1 MYLFLYLY
9 FCLCDIVSIS
19 DIGGLG
25 GFRQGGAWRG
35 AKRGHG
41 SLYHTIPYHRAH
53 WERRPS
59 AFCCIYE
66 MDQMCLT
73 CVEWTILRYM
83 CGMDHLK
90 IYHIIC
96 KAKDW
101 VLPVINLWPA
111 RPSYLSETIQTQY
124 KPALSFI
131 ISHVL
136 QVAITH
142 IKIQMDRC
150 TSCRSCFPQELIN
163 HKAPST
169 EPRQN

>member
-1 MYLFLYLY
+1 MWYSFHLWHWRPWR
-9 FCLCDIVSIS
+9 VQT
-19 DIGGLG
+19 GWGLE
-25 GFRQGGAWRG
+25 RRKKGARVTLPYHTTGHTGRG
-35 AKRGHG
+35 A
-41 SLYHTIPYHRAH
+41 
-53 WERRPS
+53 RPLS
-59 AFCCIYE
+59 AAYE
-66 MDQMCLT
+66 MDQMCLS
-73 CVEWTILRYM
+73 CVEWTILGYM
-83 CGMDHLK
+83 CEMDHLK

-150 TSCRSCFPQELIN
+150 TSCRLLPQELTN

-169 EPRQN
+169 EPRKNWVTI

>member
-1 MYLFLYLY
+1 MAALAG
-9 FCLCDIVSIS
+9 S
-19 DIGGLG
+19 DRVGLG
-25 GFRQGGAWRG
+25 EAQKGGT
-35 AKRGHG
+35 GHF
-41 SLYHTIPYHRAH
+41 TIPYHTTGHTGRGA
-53 WERRPS
+53 RPLS
-59 AFCCIYE
+59 AAYE
-66 MDQMCLT
+66 MDQMCFT

-150 TSCRSCFPQELIN
+150 ISCRSCFPRNSQTIKHHPLNQGKIESHYN
-163 HKAPST
+163 SVKT
-169 EPRQN
+169 